1 MTLTE
6 KIKQKALQ
14 LGFDLVGVTDA
25 SPVGPEHVDRLKN
38 WLNSGHAAQMSYMQK
53 NLEKRTDPAKLFSP
67 AKSVI
72 CTALNYKP
80 PKTKF
85 EPPKN
90 PTGKVAT
97 YAQYEDYHTFIKQ
110 KLRLLA
116 DFIATLAGPD
126 FKFKICADS
135 APLAERALAQRAG
148 LGFIGKNHILINP
161 TLGPQLLLGEL
172 ITNLQLQTDTP
183 LAADCKACN
192 KCLDACPTK
201 ALQPD
206 GTFDANKCISYLTIE
221 HKGDIPPQLAE
232 KIADRLFG
240 CDTCLLACP
249 YSDSTPLCS
258 DTDFKFHPER
268 ENLTLD
274 YILNLTQE
282 KFDSDFADSPM
293 TRTTLNKLKSTA
305 KICLENIK
313 SQIR

>member
-14 LGFDLVGVTDA
+14 LGFDLIGITDA
-25 SPVGPEHVDRLKN
+25 SPVGPEHIDRFKQ
-38 WLNSGHAAQMSYMQK
+38 WLNSDHAARMSYMQK
-53 NLEKRTDPAKLFSP
+53 NFEKRTHPAKLFPP

-85 EPPKN
+85 KPPKKLA
-90 PTGKVAT
+90 GKVAA
-97 YAQYEDYHTFIKQ
+97 YVRYEDYHTFIKN

-116 DFIATLAGPD
+116 NFIAPLAGPD
-126 FKFKICADS
+126 FKFKICVDS

-148 LGFIGKNHILINP
+148 LGFIGKNHILTNP

-172 ITNLQLQTDTP
+172 LTNLELQTDTP
-183 LAADCKACN
+183 ITANCKACN

-206 GTFDANKCISYLTIE
+206 GAFDANKCISYLTIE
-221 HKGDIPPQLAE
+221 HKGDILPLLAE

-249 YSDSTPLCS
+249 YSDSAPLCR

-268 ENLTLD
+268 TNLHLD
-274 YILNLTQE
+274 YILKLTQE
-282 KFDSDFADSPM
+282 KFESDFADSPM
-293 TRTTLNKLKSTA
+293 TRTPLKKLKSTA
-305 KICLENIK
+305 KICLKNSK
-313 SQIR
+313 S

>member
-14 LGFDLVGVTDA
+14 LGFDLVGITDA
-25 SPVGPEHVDRLKN
+25 SPLGPEHIDRFKQ
-38 WLNSGHAAQMSYMQK
+38 WLNSGQAAQMSYMQK

-85 EPPKN
+85 KPPKN

-97 YAQYEDYHTFIKQ
+97 YARYEDYHTFIKR
-110 KLRLLA
+110 KLRFLA
-116 DFIATLAGPD
+116 NFIATLAGPD
-126 FKFKICADS
+126 FEFKICVDS

-183 LAADCKACN
+183 LTADCKACD
-192 KCLDACPTK
+192 KCIDACPTK

-249 YSDSTPLCS
+249 YSDSAPLCR

-268 ENLTLD
+268 ANLPLD
-274 YILNLTQE
+274 YVLNLTQE
-282 KFDSDFADSPM
+282 KFDSDFADSPINHPP
-293 TRTTLNKLKSTA
+293 LNHLKSTA
-305 KICLENIK
+305 KICLKNSK
-313 SQIR
+313 S